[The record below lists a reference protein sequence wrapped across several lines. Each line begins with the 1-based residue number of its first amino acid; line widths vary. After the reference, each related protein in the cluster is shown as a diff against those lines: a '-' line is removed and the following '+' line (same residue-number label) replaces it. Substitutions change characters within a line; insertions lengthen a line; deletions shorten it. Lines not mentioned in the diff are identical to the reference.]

1 MNLSIPYA
9 ATQPFIRVARGDTP
23 ALEFQCSNHPL
34 AYPIAQSIC
43 RFTGKSKLAEK
54 YMLMKM
60 ISYMQVLMMTEYIRT
75 TIKLREDVYQTLKK
89 EAGAKNIS
97 EKINEILIKM
107 LFREKKSLFG
117 TMQKTDLSDLRDHE
131 DRL

>member
-1 MNLSIPYA
+1 
-9 ATQPFIRVARGDTP
+9 
-23 ALEFQCSNHPL
+23 
-34 AYPIAQSIC
+34 
-43 RFTGKSKLAEK
+43 
-54 YMLMKM
+54 
-60 ISYMQVLMMTEYIRT
+60 MTEYVRT

-89 EAGAKNIS
+89 EAGVKNIS

-107 LFREKKSLFG
+107 LFKEKKSLFG

>member
-1 MNLSIPYA
+1 M
-9 ATQPFIRVARGDTP
+9 
-23 ALEFQCSNHPL
+23 
-34 AYPIAQSIC
+34 
-43 RFTGKSKLAEK
+43 AE
-54 YMLMKM
+54 Y
-60 ISYMQVLMMTEYIRT
+60 VRT

-107 LFREKKSLFG
+107 LFKEKKSLFG
-117 TMQKTDLSDLRDHE
+117 TMPKTDLSDLRDHE

>member
-1 MNLSIPYA
+1 
-9 ATQPFIRVARGDTP
+9 
-23 ALEFQCSNHPL
+23 
-34 AYPIAQSIC
+34 
-43 RFTGKSKLAEK
+43 
-54 YMLMKM
+54 
-60 ISYMQVLMMTEYIRT
+60 MMTEYVRT

-89 EAGAKNIS
+89 EAGVRNIS

-107 LFREKKSLFG
+107 LFKEKKSLFG

>member
-1 MNLSIPYA
+1 
-9 ATQPFIRVARGDTP
+9 
-23 ALEFQCSNHPL
+23 
-34 AYPIAQSIC
+34 
-43 RFTGKSKLAEK
+43 
-54 YMLMKM
+54 ML
-60 ISYMQVLMMTEYIRT
+60 SYMQVLMMTEYVRT

-107 LFREKKSLFG
+107 LFKDKKSLFG
-117 TMQKTDLSDLRDHE
+117 TMPKTDLSDLRDHE